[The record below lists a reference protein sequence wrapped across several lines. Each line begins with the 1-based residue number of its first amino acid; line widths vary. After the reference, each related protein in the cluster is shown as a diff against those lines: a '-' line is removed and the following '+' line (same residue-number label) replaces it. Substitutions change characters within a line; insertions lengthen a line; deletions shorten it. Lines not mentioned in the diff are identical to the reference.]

1 MLYKELS
8 QEMHANLEKT
18 ALNMVFRRCFLDEFL
33 MTSITKLIDI
43 MIVVTLNTV
52 NNIML
57 GKNVIST
64 YLNNEAFVEA
74 LKNAELK
81 YSEKR
86 IKDLI
91 A

>member
-1 MLYKELS
+1 
-8 QEMHANLEKT
+8 
-18 ALNMVFRRCFLDEFL
+18 

-57 GKNVIST
+57 GKNVILT
-64 YLNNEAFVEA
+64 YLNNEVFVKA

-86 IKDLI
+86 LKDLI